1 MEVKELQQF
10 QNESTKQI
18 WKYMNEEKRK
28 TGDWHQEQQRK
39 TKISVTEYR
48 NEGVNS
54 RTKRQAQKK

>member
-1 MEVKELQQF
+1 
-10 QNESTKQI
+10 
-18 WKYMNEEKRK
+18 MNEEKRK

-54 RTKRQAQKK
+54 WTKRQAQKK